1 VVRKGVHVCVFKKQ
15 QQLLTYNPTTT
26 QSNAG
31 FSQLTEWNNRLE
43 KLQEEIDAK
52 EERWMELMDL
62 EST

>member
-1 VVRKGVHVCVFKKQ
+1 MHVCVFKKQ
-15 QQLLTYNPTTT
+15 QQLLTCNPTTT